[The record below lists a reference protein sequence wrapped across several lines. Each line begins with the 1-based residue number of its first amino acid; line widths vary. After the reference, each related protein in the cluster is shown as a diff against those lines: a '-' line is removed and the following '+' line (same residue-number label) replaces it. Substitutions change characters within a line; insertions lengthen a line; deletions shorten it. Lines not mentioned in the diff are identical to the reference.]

1 MDSAKLRFP
10 TAPPHASP
18 QGIITISLKRIK
30 FRVPPLPRDF
40 LPHSSPTGS
49 ISTNICLFTSEDKP
63 MIY

>member
-1 MDSAKLRFP
+1 
-10 TAPPHASP
+10 
-18 QGIITISLKRIK
+18 LKRIK